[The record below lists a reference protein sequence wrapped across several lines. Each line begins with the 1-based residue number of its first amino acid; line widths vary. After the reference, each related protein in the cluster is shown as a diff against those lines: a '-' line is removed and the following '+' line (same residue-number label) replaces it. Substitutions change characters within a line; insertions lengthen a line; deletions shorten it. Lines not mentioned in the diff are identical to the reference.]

1 MKAKVMVKLAN
12 IQSPLSVLLKHLF
25 LLNLKQLNYI

>member
-25 LLNLKQLNYI
+25 FIKLEAT